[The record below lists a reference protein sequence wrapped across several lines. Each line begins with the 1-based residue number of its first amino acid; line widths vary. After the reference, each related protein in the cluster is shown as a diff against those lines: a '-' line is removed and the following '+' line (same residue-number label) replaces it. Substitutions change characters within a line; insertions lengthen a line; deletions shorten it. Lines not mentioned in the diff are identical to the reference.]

1 VEDQGAEKPVFS
13 PVRWQTWLQA
23 EEMRLDNTGL
33 YKTMEMLLGS
43 VGRGENEVRAGAT
56 DSPSKRQ

>member
-33 YKTMEMLLGS
+33 YKTMEMLPAKGS
-43 VGRGENEVRAGAT
+43 EDLSTVYAIVVDRM
-56 DSPSKRQ
+56 